1 MLLANLK
8 AVQLRD
14 SLLRGGEEQFQLL
27 LVIFV
32 EIVKVFD
39 LVAMGLVFTLARLGI
54 FANDIFDL
62 LLE

>member
-39 LVAMGLVFTLARLGI
+39 LVAMGLVFTLACLGI